1 MKKLLFSLILLTVS
15 ITMMGQAPAFPGA
28 EGHGRYV
35 TGGRGG
41 EIRHVTTLLDDGK
54 TSTTGTL
61 RWAVNGSNAKIVVF
75 DVGGLIELTRDL
87 VIGANTTIAGQTAP
101 APGITL
107 RYYTVRPNGD
117 NIIMRFIRIRRG
129 EEKDVNDGADATW
142 CKERSNII
150 LDHCSFSWSIDEIAS
165 FYDNTHFTMQWCTL
179 GEALANPGHT
189 KGEHSYGGIWG
200 GKGASFHHNFLCH
213 MQNRSPRFCGARYN
227 WEGYDKTKYN
237 SAIEAEIVDFRNCVM
252 YNWGAGNGCYGGTG
266 GGNINIVN
274 NYYKAGPATL
284 NKTRV
289 TQISVA
295 TEDNAEGTP
304 FLGYCCRYYIN
315 GNYVTAAGSSA
326 ANYDWKGVKYD
337 SGTYTINNEEYCAD
351 PNHYYGTDATYVK
364 NSDNTD
370 CVKIKLDSPVETGE
384 VTTHTAENAYT
395 KVLAYAGASLNRD
408 AVDAR
413 YMKEAKNGT
422 TTYIG
427 SAEKTGEGKTIAH
440 RPGIIDF
447 VRDQGTYELES
458 THRSAT
464 FDKDG
469 DGMPDEWEQLNG
481 GDLNPNEYTL
491 DSQNRWYT
499 NLEVYLSSLVEDIM
513 KGGNADA
520 LSEVDEYYPECVK
533 MPDDDPTPTPTTNC
547 SILWKFDTGG
557 EGQQPTLS
565 GLAQNG
571 IKSATVTLGSELKYN
586 GTQTAG
592 GLKETKIQQAIVND
606 NPTDANTI
614 IFSITPADGYTLKP
628 TSVMFTATRIGTDR
642 GKIDAKW
649 VDDNGTEVICT
660 AATPKRNNTPSGK
673 EDESPFYSTYSTDL
687 DGNAITGECKLI
699 INLYDLSF
707 TNSSGTSLKDVGFC
721 NISIEGIMTAPE
733 VIRGD
738 VNGDGKIDMSDVTY
752 LVQYIL
758 GNPAEDFNADAADV
772 NGDDAIGMPDVMFL
786 VQYILNGKFPTE

>member
-1 MKKLLFSLILLTVS
+1 MKKILFSLMLLTAS

-41 EIRHVTTLLDDGK
+41 EIRHVTNLNDSG
-54 TSTTGTL
+54 TGSL
-61 RWAVNGSNAKIVVF
+61 RAAVNGSTKKIVVF
-75 DVGGLIELTRDL
+75 DVGGIIELKSDL
-87 VIGANTTIAGQTAP
+87 TIGANTTIAGQTAP

-107 RYYTVRPNGD
+107 RYRTVRPTSN
-117 NIIMRFIRIRRG
+117 NIIRFIRFRRG

-142 CKERSNII
+142 QKEVDGVI

-213 MQNRSPRFCGARYN
+213 MQNRVPRFCGARYN
-227 WEGYDKTKYN
+227 WDGYDKTKYS

-458 THRSAT
+458 TQRSAT

-469 DGMPDEWEQLNG
+469 DGMPDEWELLNG
-481 GDLNPNEYTL
+481 LDPNSAADGKTITL
-491 DSQNRWYT
+491 DTEKGWYT

-513 KGGNADA
+513 KGGNEDA
-520 LSEVDEYYPECVK
+520 QSSVNEYYPACVK
-533 MPDDDPTPTPTTNC
+533 MPEPTPTPNC

-660 AATPKRNNTPSGK
+660 AATPKRNSTPSGK

-699 INLYDLSF
+699 INLYALSF
-707 TNSSGTSLKDVGFC
+707 TNDKGTTLKDAGFC
-721 NISIEGIMTAPE
+721 NITIEGVMTAPE
-733 VIRGD
+733 VTKGD
-738 VNGDGKIDMSDVTY
+738 VNGDGKVDMSDVTD

-758 GNPAEDFNADAADV
+758 GNPSEDFNTDAADV
-772 NGDDAIGMPDVMFL
+772 NGDGEIGMPDVMFII
-786 VQYILNGKFPTE
+786 QYTINGKFPTE